1 MRDIKKEIQKLKER
15 AEKEFGG
22 KGGKGSTDG
31 FIERA
36 AKYLNGKDKLNE
48 TNLHSEE
55 RLGKNGQIKSGI
67 FLHGENAGA
76 GLTRKLMERKRGG
89 AVYKEERGAY
99 VPFIKLKDAI
109 MGKEEK
115 CGRTSFYR
123 IIDSASVVD
132 SDAEEL
138 HERYRDILS
147 SSIECRVEDIGSM
160 TLLPNLPIEDVCY
173 LDLETTGLSNSP
185 LFLVGLMYSRDG
197 KLVLDQFFAR
207 DYTEEEPLLEFT
219 RDFLQSFSTIVTFNG
234 KGFDIPFMLDR
245 MKVFGIEAS
254 MPGYHVDLLPIS
266 RKIVGKRTPNHK
278 LNTLETYLLGRKRVA
293 DVPGRL
299 IPELYHDYVRTG
311 NAADIKGIIKHNR
324 IDLISLM
331 RLIVFFLS
339 DMLSL
344 EEKD

>member
-22 KGGKGSTDG
+22 KNNKRSADG
-31 FIERA
+31 FLERA
-36 AKYLNGKDKLNE
+36 SKHLNKKDKIKE
-48 TNLHSEE
+48 REFHSEE
-55 RLGKNGQIKSGI
+55 RLGKSGKIKSEI
-67 FLHGENAGA
+67 CSRGENVRI
-76 GLTRKLMERKRGG
+76 GLARKLMAEKRGDTIC
-89 AVYKEERGAY
+89 KEERRNSSPY
-99 VPFIKLKDAI
+99 IKLKDAI
-109 MGKEEK
+109 MGKQEK
-115 CGRTSFYR
+115 YGRASFYR
-123 IIDSASVVD
+123 IVDSASVVD

-138 HERYRDILS
+138 HKQYRDILS
-147 SSIECRVEDIGSM
+147 SPFEYRVGDIGSM
-160 TLLPNLPIEDVCY
+160 TILQNLPIEDVCY
-173 LDLETTGLSNSP
+173 LDLETTGLRNSP

-278 LNTLETYLLGRKRVA
+278 LNTLETYLLGRKRIA

-339 DMLSL
+339 DRLYL